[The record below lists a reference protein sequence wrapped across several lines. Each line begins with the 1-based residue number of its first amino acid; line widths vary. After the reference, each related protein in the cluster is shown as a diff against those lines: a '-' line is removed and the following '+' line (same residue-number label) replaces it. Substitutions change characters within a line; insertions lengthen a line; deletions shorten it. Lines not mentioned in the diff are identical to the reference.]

1 MTKLESRDGLRVNE
15 IMLNV
20 FNVVAIYYYN
30 IALALLLKVHSVFS
44 LSLLRQSAARAPT
57 PPTDDALPYFLC
69 NYLSF
74 IIISIHLPRVIYC
87 SPIKMHLKF
96 MYAIARCIAALFAS
110 LANLLHN
117 VIRSLVGAITPRS
130 RQLTKAARVIDLG
143 D

>member
-1 MTKLESRDGLRVNE
+1 VCMTKLESRDGLRVNE

-30 IALALLLKVHSVFS
+30 IALLLQVHSVFS
-44 LSLLRQSAARAPT
+44 LSCAPQSAARAPT

-117 VIRSLVGAITPRS
+117 VIRSLAITPRS